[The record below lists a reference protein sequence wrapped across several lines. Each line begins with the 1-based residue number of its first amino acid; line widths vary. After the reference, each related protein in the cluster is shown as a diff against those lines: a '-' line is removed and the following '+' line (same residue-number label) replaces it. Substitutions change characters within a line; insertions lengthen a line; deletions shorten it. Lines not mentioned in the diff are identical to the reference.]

1 MHKGIK
7 EQLTVAKSVAY
18 AFLQIIKQEIIVVLR
33 HSLIRTF
40 E

>member
-1 MHKGIK
+1 MHKGVE

-18 AFLQIIKQEIIVVLR
+18 AFLQIIKQDITVVLR
-33 HSLIRTF
+33 HCLIRTF